1 MLPVVVVP
9 SSSINVVVVNGV
21 VSPTVFCL
29 AVVFVKTIVEVTP
42 TCGDIGSFSG
52 PPLPDSPPFKIFAVK
67 VEVDTFDIT
76 VDVAVVLVFE
86 VVVVEGIVCVV
97 NVGIVVRAVLMVVHV
112 SQRTGHR
119 ART

>member
-9 SSSINVVVVNGV
+9 SSS
-21 VSPTVFCL
+21 TVFCL

-42 TCGDIGSFSG
+42 TCGDIGSFSS
-52 PPLPDSPPFKIFAVK
+52 PPLLDSPSVPFKIFAVK

-76 VDVAVVLVFE
+76 VDVAEVLVVE

-97 NVGIVVRAVLMVVHV
+97 NVGVVVRAVLVVVHV